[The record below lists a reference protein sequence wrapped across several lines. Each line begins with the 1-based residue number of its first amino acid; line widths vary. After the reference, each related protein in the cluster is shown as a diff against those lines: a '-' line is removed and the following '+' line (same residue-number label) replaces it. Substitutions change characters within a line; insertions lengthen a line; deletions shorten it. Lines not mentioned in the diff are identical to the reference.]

1 MIIIGFFVTIFIGWL
16 FLDVISLEAK
26 FYEKLG
32 LAFILSSGI
41 QTLLFFEIAQQTNS
55 TTPRLYWITSIG
67 LLLVLFFL
75 KKYIK
80 PAVSKPKLQPTEP
93 KSGLNP
99 LGRMALVG
107 VIVLFSIT
115 SVYSLYTPVYVT
127 DALALYDFRAKVMQV
142 KGTLYS
148 MHEINNWMSYPPYTS
163 LAHLIIR
170 FLGSDNPH
178 PFYTLMYL
186 SFSLV
191 FYAHLNRY
199 TNRTIS
205 AVGTFAMYSSPIILW
220 QSRQPLTNLPYAIFI
235 CVSIM
240 YLLLA
245 FNNRRTHFPYLLIS
259 SLCLGL
265 TSWVRTTDPFWLVPF
280 FVALLVLFVRKEFIF
295 LAIFIFINIS
305 IQNIWLEH
313 IARYSVIDIVRSS
326 QSVITNIVSV
336 STSTSAV
343 TKPDSL
349 LTRLL
354 KPTAGA
360 LAFFWPH
367 FLDSVKPTI
376 FVFAPFIFLETFWSK
391 NRSQLILLSM
401 ITLLFLSL
409 WVGTVFASQTF
420 FYWKELGN
428 AVSRLSGLF
437 VPLMWFYIF
446 RSPFWK
452 QIKLLQ

>member
-1 MIIIGFFVTIFIGWL
+1 
-16 FLDVISLEAK
+16 
-26 FYEKLG
+26 
-32 LAFILSSGI
+32 
-41 QTLLFFEIAQQTNS
+41 
-55 TTPRLYWITSIG
+55 
-67 LLLVLFFL
+67 
-75 KKYIK
+75 
-80 PAVSKPKLQPTEP
+80 
-93 KSGLNP
+93 
-99 LGRMALVG
+99 
-107 VIVLFSIT
+107 
-115 SVYSLYTPVYVT
+115 
-127 DALALYDFRAKVMQV
+127 
-142 KGTLYS
+142 
-148 MHEINNWMSYPPYTS
+148 
-163 LAHLIIR
+163 
-170 FLGSDNPH
+170 
-178 PFYTLMYL
+178 
-186 SFSLV
+186 
-191 FYAHLNRY
+191 
-199 TNRTIS
+199 
-205 AVGTFAMYSSPIILW
+205 
-220 QSRQPLTNLPYAIFI
+220 
-235 CVSIM
+235 
-240 YLLLA
+240 
-245 FNNRRTHFPYLLIS
+245 
-259 SLCLGL
+259 
-265 TSWVRTTDPFWLVPF
+265 
-280 FVALLVLFVRKEFIF
+280 
-295 LAIFIFINIS
+295 
-305 IQNIWLEH
+305 LEH